1 VISEGDPSAFHKTA
15 VSTAIQTDRYTCPA
29 TLGVTIVPSG
39 GTTTKNGFNGPGVA
53 ECSALSPLMEESSLA
68 ISDRIK
74 LPNEKVVFSLSSPF
88 GGSLRKR
95 AVLPA
100 FLGTNPEQ
108 DTAVFGPGLKDSPDI
123 PKAGWNSVIAA
134 PDSP

>member
-74 LPNEKVVFSLSSPF
+74 LPNEKVVFLLSSLSAAAYENAQSF
-88 GGSLRKR
+88 LHSLAPILNRI
-95 AVLPA
+95 LPS
-100 FLGTNPEQ
+100 LGR
-108 DTAVFGPGLKDSPDI
+108 V
-123 PKAGWNSVIAA
+123 
-134 PDSP
+134 